1 VAQRRHDVA
10 RGGVAATQPVEVAR
24 RWLGLEL
31 GERGVRVCGRDET
44 GGERERAAHVGF
56 LDLGF

>member
-1 VAQRRHDVA
+1 VVQRRHDAA

-24 RWLGLEL
+24 RRLGLEL

-44 GGERERAAHVGF
+44 GVEREREPHTWDF
-56 LDLGF
+56 WI